1 MAPELATD
9 RLVLR
14 RWRESDLA
22 PFAALNSD
30 PVVMEHYP
38 SPLSRAESDAMV
50 ARIEAHFAAHD
61 FGLFAVE
68 VRDTGE
74 FIGYVGLWPT
84 DFDAAFT
91 PTVEV
96 GWRLARSAWGHGFAT
111 EAARAAVVD
120 GFERL
125 GLDEIVSFTAQVNV
139 RSWCVMERLGMRHD
153 PADDFDHPKLPP
165 GHRLERH
172 VLYRLRRPGRLTP
185 SPGQP
190 DDGDVRR
197 EPAGRDRW

>member
-1 MAPELATD
+1 MAPGLATD

-91 PTVEV
+91 PAVEV
-96 GWRLARSAWGHGFAT
+96 GWRLARTSWGHGFAT

-125 GLDEIVSFTAQVNV
+125 GLDEIVSFTALLNE

-172 VLYRLRRPGRLTP
+172 VLYRLRRPG
-185 SPGQP
+185 
-190 DDGDVRR
+190 D
-197 EPAGRDRW
+197 